1 MSKPE
6 REKERKKRGWET
18 DYEVGLK
25 IGDLDPSRLFSCQ
38 MAVGRRR
45 INDLVRSS
53 FYFFE
58 ST

>member
-25 IGDLDPSRLFSCQ
+25 IGDLDPSRLFSC
-38 MAVGRRR
+38 
-45 INDLVRSS
+45 
-53 FYFFE
+53 
-58 ST
+58 